1 MFKRKINVLLILILV
16 VIVVGVLTFTIP
28 PIRDRVV
35 YHLND
40 WIGQIHGWLNPPA
53 KVSFQPGTQ
62 STLDLQTTLTALAA
76 QSSATPTPQ
85 STADTALPTDTPTPA
100 ATPIPGSMKLSGVT
114 YYSQHGY
121 FNYCA
126 PANLAM
132 AMSYWGWT
140 GKITDVGDA
149 IKPYPGDKNVMPYE
163 MVDYAQSLGYGA
175 LWRAGGDMDTIKRF
189 IAAGYPVLVE
199 KGVFLND
206 LNGINSWM
214 GHYQVITGY
223 DDNLGIVTAQDSYIR
238 ENYTETYDQLLEEW
252 RSFNYTYII
261 VYSTDRE
268 SDVMNLLGADGD
280 ANTNAHNAYIN
291 ASNEAVKATGV
302 DQFYA
307 LYNVG
312 TNLVTLQD
320 YNGAAKAYDQAF
332 AVYNTLSQSPSV
344 RPYRILWYETGPYF
358 AYYYTGRYQDV
369 IDLATNN
376 SLAVVSDN
384 DPALEESYYWRAMA
398 EAQLGETQSA
408 IDDLKTAL
416 HYHKDFAPAVQE
428 LTNLGV
434 TP

>member
-1 MFKRKINVLLILILV
+1 MFKRKINLLLIFILAI
-16 VIVVGVLTFTIP
+16 IVVGVLTFTIP
-28 PIRDRVV
+28 PIRDRVI
-35 YHLND
+35 YHANE

-53 KVSFQPGTQ
+53 QVSFQPSAQ
-62 STLDLQTTLTALAA
+62 STLDLQATLTALAD
-76 QSSATPTPQ
+76 QPSATPTPQ
-85 STADTALPTDTPTPA
+85 PPADTLVPTAMPTA
-100 ATPIPGSMKLSGVT
+100 TVTPIPGSMNLSGVT

-121 FNYCA
+121 QNYCA

-132 AMSYWGWT
+132 ALSYWGWT
-140 GKITDVGDA
+140 GKITDIGDA
-149 IKPYPGDKNVMPYE
+149 IKPYPDDKNVMPYE

-175 LWRAGGDMDTIKRF
+175 LVRLGGDLDTIKRF

-199 KGVFLND
+199 KGVFFYD
-206 LNGINSWM
+206 LNGVYSWM

-223 DDNLGIVTAQDSYIR
+223 NDTTSMFTAQDSYIK
-238 ENYTETYDQLLEEW
+238 ENYQESYDQLTEEW

-261 VYSTDRE
+261 IYSKDHE
-268 SDVMNLLGADGD
+268 ADVVNLLGADAD
-280 ANTNAHNAYIN
+280 ETTNARNAYIK

-312 TNLVTLQD
+312 SNLAALQD

-369 IDLATNN
+369 VNLATNN
-376 SLAVVSDN
+376 SIAVVSDN

-398 EAQLGETQSA
+398 EAALGQTQSA
-408 IDDLKTAL
+408 IDDLNTAL
-416 HYHKDFAPAVQE
+416 HYHKDFPPAVQE
-428 LTNLGV
+428 LAQLGV

>member
-1 MFKRKINVLLILILV
+1 MFKRKINLLLIFILAI
-16 VIVVGVLTFTIP
+16 IVVGVLTFTIP
-28 PIRDRVV
+28 PIRDRVI
-35 YHLND
+35 YHANE

-53 KVSFQPGTQ
+53 QVSFQPGAQ
-62 STLDLQTTLTALAA
+62 STLDLQATLTALAD
-76 QSSATPTPQ
+76 QPSITPTPQ
-85 STADTALPTDTPTPA
+85 QPADTLVPTAMPTA
-100 ATPIPGSMKLSGVT
+100 TATPIPGSINLSGVT

-121 FNYCA
+121 QNYCA

-132 AMSYWGWT
+132 ALSYWGWT
-140 GKITDVGDA
+140 GKITDIGDA
-149 IKPYPGDKNVMPYE
+149 IKPYPDDKNVMPYE

-175 LWRAGGDMDTIKRF
+175 LVRVGGDLDTIKRF

-199 KGVFLND
+199 KGVFFYD
-206 LNGINSWM
+206 LNGVYSWM

-223 DDNLGIVTAQDSYIR
+223 NDTTSMFTAQDSYIK
-238 ENYTETYDQLLEEW
+238 ENYQESYDQLTEEW

-261 VYSTDRE
+261 IYSKDHE
-268 SDVMNLLGADGD
+268 ADAMNLLGTDADET
-280 ANTNAHNAYIN
+280 TNARNAYIK
-291 ASNEAVKATGV
+291 ASNEAVQATGV

-312 TNLVTLQD
+312 SNLVALQD

-369 IDLATNN
+369 VNLATNN
-376 SLAVVSDN
+376 SIAVVSDN

-398 EAQLGETQSA
+398 EAALGQTQSA
-408 IDDLKTAL
+408 IDDLNTAL
-416 HYHKDFAPAVQE
+416 HYHKDFPPAVQE
-428 LTNLGV
+428 LAQLGV